1 MEKQPEVHGPEKAPE
16 KQLDEKTLER
26 KLRKNQKAKEKE
38 EKRLK
43 AKQKEAAMLQAQP
56 ALDVLKKVEKKHRG
70 KAVEDENPEDFI
82 DQDTPNG
89 QKKLLAPQ
97 MANQYCPST
106 MVCLVGIIRIF

>member
-1 MEKQPEVHGPEKAPE
+1 MVAG
-16 KQLDEKTLER
+16 DDFTYFVTL
-26 KLRKNQKAKEKE
+26 LWF
-38 EKRLK
+38 
-43 AKQKEAAMLQAQP
+43 LQAQP

-106 MVCLVGIIRIF
+106 VEKSYDAKLVV